1 MMTETRDP
9 LLLSVFE
16 KSRQDLDG
24 AELTANVMG
33 RKDYDSVLDK
43 MRLGDGTLLPIPIT
57 LGVTAPAAW
66 TLIGTS
72 LLEFAVL
79 ISQFLTNPLI
89 ELGEGWLALVF
100 LPVNNLASILVL
112 SGKLALMGWK
122 RLTGASLVR

>member
-24 AELTANVMG
+24 AELTANVMS
-33 RKDYDSVLDK
+33 RTRR
-43 MRLGDGTLLPIPIT
+43 RLMTMAAAALAGALVVAL
-57 LGVTAPAAW
+57 AAW